1 MSARAS
7 CTTFVYPSIC
17 SSVPILLLLL
27 LLPYHPVTCSTWP
40 VAAVATDSPQS
51 PDSPNSSNSPDSP
64 QQVWKTSGAWKRV
77 ALCSGKFILSDH
89 PGPSIQCAWKK
100 RRICRHFLFSRVISA
115 ETSAICR
122 YLLKFSFVFV
132 QISAVFCHFLRKSA
146 LETKSGWHRGSQE
159 PLFLR
164 PCDHRSW
171 QSRQFPTVFY
181 EMR

>member
-1 MSARAS
+1 MSVRAS
-7 CTTFVYPSIC
+7 CTTFVHPSIC

-27 LLPYHPVTCSTWP
+27 LLLLLSITPSPVQPDLLQLSQLIHLSHLIHPIHP
-40 VAAVATDSPQS
+40 IRLIH
-51 PDSPNSSNSPDSP
+51 PNRFEKL
-64 QQVWKTSGAWKRV
+64 QVREN
-77 ALCSGKFILSDH
+77 ALLSALEKFTQFILSDH

-164 PCDHRSW
+164 PCDHRS
-171 QSRQFPTVFY
+171 
-181 EMR
+181 